1 MPERQGG
8 VEECEM
14 NKGLA
19 NLGILIIDDNA
30 HMINIVK
37 TILRGFGVKVFYEAT
52 DAAEAF
58 DIVRSDTVDIIIVD
72 YQMDLLDG
80 TDFVRLVRTGEDIAN
95 PFVPVIMLSAHSE
108 RKRITAARDAGVSE
122 FCCKPVTAMELYKK
136 LRSIVNSP
144 RQFVRTASY
153 FGPDRRRHDDNRYN
167 GPFRRKTDT
176 GRQVDE
182 PVNKDMG
189 ASLKTLD
196 FT

>member
-1 MPERQGG
+1 
-8 VEECEM
+8 M
-14 NKGLA
+14 NKGLE
-19 NLGILIIDDNA
+19 NLSILIVDDNA
-30 HMINIVK
+30 HMIKIVK
-37 TILRGFGVKVFYEAT
+37 TILRGFGIKSFYDAT

-58 DIVRSDTVDIIIVD
+58 DIVRNDIIDIIIVD

-80 TDFVRLVRTGEDIAN
+80 TDFVRLVRTGEDVAN

-136 LRSIVNSP
+136 LSSIVNSP

-182 PVNKDMG
+182 YMDRDMD
-189 ASLKTLD
+189 APLKTLD